1 MAAPP
6 GGVHGQSHLPAG
18 KIPPLPPAQNASG
31 RAAGRR
37 GAGVLPAGGDAAVH
51 GPCLLGRGDAS
62 PAAGA
67 GRPDVLVRAG
77 AGRKGTGA
85 GEHDCLLGTGK
96 RRPARRPEGC
106 EPHRGPRHGS
116 LDRRGRDQSGGGDGG
131 RERQRRRHC
140 AFALYAA
147 GRCAA
152 GPDLQGHQHHGQYAG
167 LQKRKISL
175 FWPRCC
181 KTGRCGE
188 LYPEPS
194 GGAALDHGGGV
205 HPQ

>member
-18 KIPPLPPAQNASG
+18 KIPPRPPAQNASG

-37 GAGVLPAGGDAAVH
+37 GAGVLPAGRNAAVH
-51 GPCLLGRGDAS
+51 GPCLLGRGDAPPS
-62 PAAGA
+62 AGA

-77 AGRKGTGA
+77 TGREGADA
-85 GEHDCLLGTGK
+85 GEHECLCRAEK
-96 RRPARRPEGC
+96 RQPARRPEGC

-116 LDRRGRDQSGGGDGG
+116 FDRRGRDQSGGGDGG

-152 GPDLQGHQHHGQYAG
+152 GPDLQGHQHHGQHGG

-175 FWPRCC
+175 LWPCRR

>member
-18 KIPPLPPAQNASG
+18 KISPRPPAQNASG
-31 RAAGRR
+31 RAAGRC
-37 GAGVLPAGGDAAVH
+37 GDGVLPAGGDAAAH

-67 GRPDVLVRAG
+67 CRPDVLVRAG
-77 AGRKGTGA
+77 AGRKGAGA
-85 GEHDCLLGTGK
+85 GEQERLSGTGK

-116 LDRRGRDQSGGGDGG
+116 LDCRGRDQSGGGDGG
-131 RERQRRRHC
+131 RKRQRRRHR
-140 AFALYAA
+140 AAALYAA

-167 LQKRKISL
+167 LQERKISL
-175 FWPRCC
+175 FWPCGG
-181 KTGRCGE
+181 KAGRCGE